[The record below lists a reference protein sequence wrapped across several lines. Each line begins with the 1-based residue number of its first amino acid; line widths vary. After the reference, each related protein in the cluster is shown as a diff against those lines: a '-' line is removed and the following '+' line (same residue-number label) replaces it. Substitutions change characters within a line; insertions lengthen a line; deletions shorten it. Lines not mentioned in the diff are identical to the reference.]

1 MDINTVI
8 KGCSDGNAKSQRM
21 LFDMFA
27 PKMLTICIRY
37 TKNRMEAEDI
47 LQEGFIKLFQK
58 IDSFSF
64 QGSFEGWIKRIF
76 INTALDHI
84 RKEEKSKYFEDVD
97 NPFLSIQSDAFILEN
112 LEADSLL
119 KVIDFLPSGY
129 KTVFNLFAIEG
140 FSHKEIAELLNI
152 NENTSKSQYSR
163 AKLFIQKKLEALNVT
178 RY

>member
-8 KGCSDGNAKSQRM
+8 KGCAEGNAKSQRM
-21 LFDMFA
+21 LFDLFA
-27 PKMLTICIRY
+27 PKMLTVCIRY

-47 LQEGFIKLFQK
+47 LQEGFIKLFEK
-58 IDSFSF
+58 VDTFSF

-84 RKEEKSKYFEDVD
+84 RKEAKNRKNVDVD
-97 NPFLSIQSDAFILEN
+97 NEFLNLESNAFILEN
-112 LEADSLL
+112 IEADGLL
-119 KVIDFLPSGY
+119 KIINELPSGY

-140 FSHKEIAELLNI
+140 FSHKEIADLLKI

-163 AKLFIQKKLEALNVT
+163 AKLFIQKKLEEANVT
-178 RY
+178 RF